1 MIIRKY
7 RKTDVLKIE
16 NLGNLLHNNY
26 KFLLDEFSDTLVIDD
41 TDEIVGFIVYSII
54 YDRAEIVDMIIAEK
68 KRKQGYGYCL
78 LNYCIEKIKNKNC
91 NNITLEVNTNNTPAI
106 NLYKKLGFDIV
117 ATRSKYYNDQDGYLM
132 KKDLR

>member
-41 TDEIVGFIVYSII
+41 TDSII
-54 YDRAEIVDMIIAEK
+54 YDRAEIVDMIIDEK
-68 KRKQGYGYCL
+68 KRKQGYGYYL

-91 NNITLEVNTNNTPAI
+91 NNITLEVKTNNTPAI